1 MTTYRHWSVPLWRDP
16 DDVPHCRILSP
27 DKTEWR
33 LISATL
39 CGWGRCFVADQ
50 LWFMISI
57 REEKEWSVYLAI
69 FTVPWHGFHYL
80 RQLATSDR
88 FCWAA
93 SYANL
98 TVNKD
103 NTHCTCLPTTYRQ
116 IGIQKQTNK
125 IKDDFWLGLSRCP
138 SFSMTFPR
146 PKITKL
152 LNLTALNHRLSATI
166 CNHWWQ
172 KISCLLKVVAS
183 CLRMSVI
190 QWIVYHWFHITVN
203 NLCTTVIKIPRHYN
217 HFPLLSTPGK
227 WSYQIPWLITT
238 AGHSDEELIVT
249 KIWKIK
255 AKLLAQETTTMYI

>member
-103 NTHCTCLPTTYRQ
+103 NTHCKCLPTTYRQ

-138 SFSMTFPR
+138 LFFNDFST
-146 PKITKL
+146 TKNYKTPQLNGTESPTVSDNLQPLVTENQL
-152 LNLTALNHRLSATI
+152 LVDSRCQLSADVGD
-166 CNHWWQ
+166 
-172 KISCLLKVVAS
+172 S
-183 CLRMSVI
+183 MDSVSL
-190 QWIVYHWFHITVN
+190 VS
-203 NLCTTVIKIPRHYN
+203 HY
-217 HFPLLSTPGK
+217 G
-227 WSYQIPWLITT
+227 
-238 AGHSDEELIVT
+238 
-249 KIWKIK
+249 
-255 AKLLAQETTTMYI
+255 